1 MGDVWG
7 CIPFETHQVER
18 PSAVPSWSGLPLHTH
33 VHSTCPVAVYIYT
46 YIYVSFLRCIWLKLA
61 SGLYVRQNPQPCDP
75 RMPRGCYR
83 CTLDYFEDEST
94 CHWIYLTEVEDNR
107 MVKAGLSTGLVI
119 WGQGCDK
126 KTYAPLCAR
135 CVAFYLNMIEQS
147 TRPQF
152 DGFQDEA
159 TAVLSH
165 AVLEY
170 VGDQVRAGKLQGGY
184 E

>member
-1 MGDVWG
+1 MA
-7 CIPFETHQVER
+7 Q
-18 PSAVPSWSGLPLHTH
+18 
-33 VHSTCPVAVYIYT
+33 TCKRTI
-46 YIYVSFLRCIWLKLA
+46 
-61 SGLYVRQNPQPCDP
+61 YVRQNPQPCDP

-83 CTLDYFEDEST
+83 CELDYFEDEST

-107 MVKAGLSTGLVI
+107 MVQAGLSTGLVI

-126 KTYAPLCAR
+126 KTYAPLCAP
-135 CVAFYLNMIEQS
+135 CVAFYLNMIEES